1 MALTKIT
8 NELLGDEFFSSE
20 AMSAL
25 AIDWEAA
32 AVFTKTFTADSTVT
46 FSNVKT
52 GMVKTLVFTGNVALT
67 WPSGVK
73 WLNGEY
79 SGSASKNIIQLISTN
94 DDTEI
99 FGTISN
105 YTAT

>member
-1 MALTKIT
+1 MARTKVKS
-8 NELLGDEFFSSE
+8 ELLADEFFSS
-20 AMSAL
+20 SV
-25 AIDWEAA
+25 ITTNVDWTASS
-32 AVFTKTFTADSTVT
+32 VFTKTCAADTTLT

-52 GMVKTLVFTGNVALT
+52 GMVKTLVINGNYVLT

-73 WLNGEY
+73 WLNGTY
-79 SGSASKNIIQLISTN
+79 GGTATKNIIQLISTN

-105 YTAT
+105 YTA

>member
-1 MALTKIT
+1 MAFTKVKS
-8 NELLGDEFFSSE
+8 EVLADEFFSS
-20 AMSAL
+20 SAL
-25 AIDWEAA
+25 ATEVDWTAS
-32 AVFTKTFTADSTVT
+32 AVFTKTCDADTEIT

-52 GMVKTLVFTGNVALT
+52 GMVKTLVINGDYAIT
-67 WPSGVK
+67 WPAGVK

-79 SGSASKNIIQLISTN
+79 SGSATKNIIQLMSTN

-105 YTAT
+105 YTE

>member
-1 MALTKIT
+1 MAFTKVKSD
-8 NELLGDEFFSSE
+8 LLADEFFSS
-20 AMSAL
+20 SAV
-25 AIDWEAA
+25 ASTDVDWIASS
-32 AVFTKTFTADSTVT
+32 VFTKTCTADTTLT

-52 GMVKTLVFTGNVALT
+52 GMVKTMLITGDCAIT

-79 SGSASKNIIQLISTN
+79 DGTATKNIIQLISTD

-105 YTAT
+105 YTE

>member
-1 MALTKIT
+1 MAFTKVK
-8 NELLGDEFFSSE
+8 NELLADEFFSSQ
-20 AMSAL
+20 AVSAL
-25 AIDWEAA
+25 DIDWTAA
-32 AVFTKTFTADSTVT
+32 AVFTKTFTTPSTLT

-52 GMVKTLVFTGNVALT
+52 GMVKTLVFDGDAALT

-79 SGSASKNIIQLISTN
+79 SGTASKNIIQLISTN

-105 YTAT
+105 YTA

>member
-8 NELLGDEFFSSE
+8 NELLADEFFKSE
-20 AMSAL
+20 AVSAL
-25 AIDWEAA
+25 DIDWEAA
-32 AVFTKTFTADSTVT
+32 AVFTKTFTTGSTLT

-52 GMVKTLVFTGNVALT
+52 GMVKTLVFTGDVSLQ

-79 SGSASKNIIQLISTN
+79 DGSATKNIIQLISTN

-105 YTAT
+105 YTT

>member
-1 MALTKIT
+1 MAFTKVKS
-8 NELLGDEFFSSE
+8 EVLADEFFSS
-20 AMSAL
+20 ST
-25 AIDWEAA
+25 ITTDVDWTAA
-32 AVFTKTFTADSTVT
+32 AVFTRTFTVDSTVT

-52 GMVKTLVFTGNVALT
+52 GMVKTLVFIGNVALT

-79 SGSASKNIIQLISTN
+79 SGTATKNIIQLISTN

-105 YTAT
+105 YTAV

>member
-1 MALTKIT
+1 MAFTKVKS
-8 NELLGDEFFSSE
+8 EVLADEFFSS
-20 AMSAL
+20 SAL
-25 AIDWEAA
+25 TTDVDWTAS
-32 AVFTKTFTADSTVT
+32 AVFTKTISAPVTLT

-52 GMVKTLVFTGNVALT
+52 GMVKTLVIDGDAAIT

-73 WLNGEY
+73 WLNGTY
-79 SGSASKNIIQLISTN
+79 SGTATKNIIQLISTN

-105 YTAT
+105 YTE

>member
-1 MALTKIT
+1 MAFTKVKS
-8 NELLGDEFFSSE
+8 ELLGDEFFSSE

-32 AVFTKTFTADSTVT
+32 AVFTKTFTADSTLT

-52 GMVKTLVFTGNVALT
+52 GMVKTLVFTGDVALT

-79 SGSASKNIIQLISTN
+79 SGSATKNIIQLISTN

>member
-1 MALTKIT
+1 MSLTKIT
-8 NELLGDEFFSSE
+8 SKVLADEFTVSSE
-20 AMSAL
+20 ISSSAV
-25 AIDWEAA
+25 DWEEG
-32 AVFTKTFTADSTVT
+32 AVFTKTCTADTTLT

-52 GMVKTLVFTGNVALT
+52 GMVKTLVIDGNYSIT

-73 WLNGEY
+73 WLNGLY
-79 SGSASKNIIQLISTN
+79 SGTATKNIIQLISTN

-105 YTAT
+105 YTE